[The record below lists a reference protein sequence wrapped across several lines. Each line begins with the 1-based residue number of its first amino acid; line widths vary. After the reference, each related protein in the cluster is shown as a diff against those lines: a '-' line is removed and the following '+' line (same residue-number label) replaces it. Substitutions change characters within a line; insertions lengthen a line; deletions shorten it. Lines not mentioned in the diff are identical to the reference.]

1 MKSFKSVLI
10 PSELITAASAAAAFA
25 ALAEQLKNK

>member
-1 MKSFKSVLI
+1 MKNFKIVLI
-10 PSELITAASAAAAFA
+10 PSELIVAASVVAAFA